1 MSRILLA
8 FAPLALAAC
17 QMVAP
22 AGGPASA
29 PAQTFEEAR
38 APFPP
43 EVLRALPPGVSLSS
57 LRVSQGCYF
66 YETAGGM
73 RPVTASQITDGSM
86 ADTQVCV
93 G

>member
-1 MSRILLA
+1 MPRILLA
-8 FAPLALAAC
+8 LAPLALAAC

-22 AGGPASA
+22 AGGPAPA
-29 PAQTFEEAR
+29 PAQAFEPAS
-38 APFPP
+38 APYPP
-43 EVLRALPPGVSLSS
+43 EVLRALPAGVSLSS

-73 RPVTASQITDGSM
+73 QPVTASQITDGSL